1 MKPLNQTTII
11 EACREPKLFAPLF
24 QSGWF
29 KKTDDSWKPWFAFLK
44 ALFGLPMDEA
54 ELAIFKQC
62 TNLESPPDGGVFEAA
77 LICGR
82 RSGKSRT
89 MALVAS
95 YLATMVDWSP
105 YLAKGERG
113 TVVVVATDKKQAR
126 SIFNGVREF
135 LKVKLLSPLI
145 PRETLESLE
154 LSNGIT
160 IEILPASYR
169 TIRGYTVVAALLDE
183 LAFWRTDEGS
193 SNPDR
198 EIVNAVR
205 PAMATVPASRLIL
218 ASSPYGKRGELW
230 DTYQRYY
237 GKPGDVLVWKAPTK
251 VMNPTIRQSVV
262 DAAYRKD
269 PADASAEWGAEF
281 RGDISGWADRA
292 LIEAA
297 VDHGMTVRP
306 PIPGVT
312 YVAFTDP
319 SGGARDSFTA
329 GVAQAEGDTAVLD
342 CVVEIRSPFN
352 PDEAVAQIS
361 DVLKSYFVTTVTSD
375 RYAARWPVA
384 AFGRHGIKLVHSE
397 RERSQIYLDALP
409 LFTTGRARL
418 LDNERLVAQFAG
430 LVRTT
435 SPSGRDKVDHG
446 KTGADDVCNSAAG
459 AMILATSESKK
470 ISWSA
475 AAGNASLDT
484 KTGRRLFQH
493 GDYISDGI
501 TLRRIKPEPPPP
513 ADLGMVWSEEKQA
526 YVKPWID
533 PNSR

>member
-1 MKPLNQTTII
+1 MKAAQLNDEEIDIEQLVRLTNSLTRLRIELGKRADEKRPKRPYGLADIQAALAEGRDDEDEVMMKPLNQTTII

-44 ALFGLPMDEA
+44 ALFGLPLDEA
-54 ELAIFKQC
+54 ELEIFKQC
-62 TNLESPPDGGVFEAA
+62 TGLDTPPDGGVFEAA

-89 MALVAS
+89 MALIAT

-145 PRETLESLE
+145 QRETLESLE

-218 ASSPYGKRGELW
+218 ASSPYGKRSNCG
-230 DTYQRYY
+230 TSTS
-237 GKPGDVLVWKAPTK
+237 AT
-251 VMNPTIRQSVV
+251 T
-262 DAAYRKD
+262 
-269 PADASAEWGAEF
+269 AS
-281 RGDISGWADRA
+281 
-292 LIEAA
+292 
-297 VDHGMTVRP
+297 P
-306 PIPGVT
+306 
-312 YVAFTDP
+312 
-319 SGGARDSFTA
+319 
-329 GVAQAEGDTAVLD
+329 
-342 CVVEIRSPFN
+342 
-352 PDEAVAQIS
+352 
-361 DVLKSYFVTTVTSD
+361 
-375 RYAARWPVA
+375 
-384 AFGRHGIKLVHSE
+384 
-397 RERSQIYLDALP
+397 
-409 LFTTGRARL
+409 
-418 LDNERLVAQFAG
+418 
-430 LVRTT
+430 
-435 SPSGRDKVDHG
+435 
-446 KTGADDVCNSAAG
+446 
-459 AMILATSESKK
+459 ATS
-470 ISWSA
+470 WY
-475 AAGNASLDT
+475 
-484 KTGRRLFQH
+484 GRR
-493 GDYISDGI
+493 
-501 TLRRIKPEPPPP
+501 RR
-513 ADLGMVWSEEKQA
+513 
-526 YVKPWID
+526 
-533 PNSR
+533 R